1 MASSVPDID
10 GAIEAA
16 DLHVSSW
23 KLSVSSRNKEI
34 TMRDGS
40 LEQMMPQAHLYFDT
54 AVIKLHQP
62 LSDLALS
69 VDPRVS
75 ICKSNMEIILG
86 DNNFQSSTHTYKCLA
101 AANALSSLTTMAKLA
116 VTFTCKLLF
125 LSCCLAWISTVHCL
139 CTQLVRSLIFEIL
152 KIE

>member
-1 MASSVPDID
+1 
-10 GAIEAA
+10 
-16 DLHVSSW
+16 
-23 KLSVSSRNKEI
+23 
-34 TMRDGS
+34 
-40 LEQMMPQAHLYFDT
+40 MPQAHLYFDT

-75 ICKSNMEIILG
+75 ICKFNMEIILG

-125 LSCCLAWISTVHCL
+125 CLAVL
-139 CTQLVRSLIFEIL
+139 RGFQLSIAYVLS
-152 KIE
+152 